1 MLLLIVVLAQGPR
14 FVELQPG
21 MVITQSIVV
30 APKTYRFSGPPIR
43 IRGEN
48 ITVDFRGAVLEGM
61 SPDSAPDQ
69 AKDTAIVV
77 EYGRTV
83 RIENARIRGYK
94 IGILGRGTH
103 GLELMHNDLS
113 DNWKPRLFSL
123 VEHESLV
130 DWLSFHHNENN
141 EWLRFG
147 AAFYLEDVV
156 GGRIEN
162 NTVEHG
168 MNGLLLV
175 RSSGLMIR
183 DNDFSF
189 NSGLGIGL
197 YRSTDDT
204 IFHNQLDYNVRGYSH
219 GRYTRGQDSAD
230 LLLFERSSRNVVALN
245 SMTHGGDGIFLW
257 AGQTTMDSGTGGGA
271 NDNLFYGND
280 VSYATANG
288 VEITFSKNQV
298 IANRAWGSEYGVW
311 GGYSYGTEIS
321 GNDFKGNRTAIAIEH
336 GQDNRIVGNRFDHDS
351 TAIRL
356 WADSIE
362 PSDWGYP
369 KHHDTRSRDY
379 KIVNN
384 EFIAVPT
391 RLRVRNTTGLD
402 SSDTSLTPTELPRA
416 VTLLIE
422 DTITVPATELSVADR
437 SAIIVD
443 EWGPYD
449 RRSPKLW
456 PLDSTRAVP
465 LRLATLGPSGSW
477 RVVGKRG
484 IAKLSRE
491 SGKIGD
497 PVVVTPDS
505 EGDWELTLESPGAR
519 FSYGRFEPKIEW
531 DVAFTRDSGS
541 ADSIPPPA
549 RGQPRLDYMWYRPPL
564 GGAFRWL
571 PQSHWSLNA
580 KGTVRLPAGTY
591 SLRTISDDAIR
602 VWVDGA
608 LLIDNWT
615 PHESQVDYA
624 PLPVGKHDLRVEY
637 RQVDGLVELRVDV
650 IRGSSRSTGSPGPH

>member
-94 IGILGRGTH
+94 IGILARGTH

-130 DWLSFHHNENN
+130 DWLSFHHNEKD
-141 EWLRFG
+141 EWVRFG
-147 AAFYLEDVV
+147 AGIYLQDVKGAEV
-156 GGRIEN
+156 RSNVVIG
-162 NTVEHG
+162 G

-175 RSSGLMIR
+175 RSNGVMIR
-183 DNDFSF
+183 DNNFSF

-197 YRSTDDT
+197 YRSSDDT
-204 IFHNQLDYNVRGYSH
+204 IIHNEVDYNVRGYSH
-219 GRYTRGQDSAD
+219 RFFTRGQDSAD
-230 LLLFERSSRNVVALN
+230 LLLFEQSSRNVVAIN
-245 SMTHGGDGIFLW
+245 SLTHGGDGVFLW
-257 AGQTTMDSGTGGGA
+257 AGQTTMDSGTGGA

-288 VEITFSKNQV
+288 VEATFSRNEI

-311 GGYSYGTEIS
+311 GGYSYQTEIV
-321 GNDFKGNRTAIAIEH
+321 GNDFRGNRTGVAIEH
-336 GQDNRIVGNRFDHDS
+336 GQDNVIANNRFDRDS

-369 KHHDTRSRDY
+369 KHHDTRSRNYRISGNDFSGNR
-379 KIVNN
+379 KIVN
-384 EFIAVPT
+384 
-391 RLRVRNTTGLD
+391 VRNTTGV
-402 SSDTSLTPTELPRA
+402 DTLAAISR
-416 VTLLIE
+416 TLAPPVVGNLRR
-422 DTITVPATELSVADR
+422 PSPPLAQRDR

-449 RRSPKLW
+449 W
-456 PLDSTRAVP
+456 QT
-465 LRLATLGPSGSW
+465 
-477 RVVGKRG
+477 
-484 IAKLSRE
+484 
-491 SGKIGD
+491 
-497 PVVVTPDS
+497 
-505 EGDWELTLESPGAR
+505 
-519 FSYGRFEPKIEW
+519 
-531 DVAFTRDSGS
+531 
-541 ADSIPPPA
+541 
-549 RGQPRLDYMWYRPPL
+549 
-564 GGAFRWL
+564 
-571 PQSHWSLNA
+571 
-580 KGTVRLPAGTY
+580 
-591 SLRTISDDAIR
+591 
-602 VWVDGA
+602 
-608 LLIDNWT
+608 
-615 PHESQVDYA
+615 
-624 PLPVGKHDLRVEY
+624 
-637 RQVDGLVELRVDV
+637 
-650 IRGSSRSTGSPGPH
+650 